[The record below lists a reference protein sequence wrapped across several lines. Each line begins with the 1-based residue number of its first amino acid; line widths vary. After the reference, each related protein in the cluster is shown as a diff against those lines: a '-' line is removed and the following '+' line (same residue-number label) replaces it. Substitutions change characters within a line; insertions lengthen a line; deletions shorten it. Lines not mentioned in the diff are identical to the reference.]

1 MCTTCLVEIT
11 EIIVPLSVVEII
23 VLSGNVT
30 VS

>member
-1 MCTTCLVEIT
+1 LVEIT